1 MGHAAEK
8 SIEQAHGIK
17 ENVEDQTDN
26 FADLHRALAA
36 RLGDNR
42 VSLDKTV
49 SDAHAGDWSD
59 TTRVQPAMVVLP
71 RTPDEVARALS
82 VLAGFRQSVVVQGG
96 LTGLAGG
103 ATPHAGEVALSLSKM
118 NAIEAFDRIGGT
130 ITVQAGLALEQLQRY
145 VESEGW
151 FFPLDLG
158 ARGTCQIGGNAATNA
173 GGNRVVRFGTMRDL
187 ILGMEVALPDGTVLS
202 MMNKVTKNTTGIDL
216 KQLFIGSEGLLG
228 VITRLVLKLEPRPA
242 AANTALCA
250 LSSFDAATRLLKD
263 MRATLPA
270 LSSFELMWDDF
281 MRAAMDIGG
290 LKMPFAHAYPVYV
303 LVETLG
309 ASGEDDRRAL
319 EQLLE
324 SALERD
330 IVQDVIVAQSI
341 DHAQQ
346 LWAYRET
353 VGELLSKLKPHAA
366 FDIGVPMDQMDAF
379 VRGARTS
386 LDEQFSGQT
395 HLFFG
400 HLGDGNLH
408 LLSGPYASAEALH
421 RVEEMIYTAVGAAG
435 GCISAEH
442 GIGVIK
448 QPFLHLSRSDAELK
462 LMKQLKALL
471 DPQGILNANRVI
483 A

>member
-1 MGHAAEK
+1 MK
-8 SIEQAHGIK
+8 
-17 ENVEDQTDN
+17 DQSDN
-26 FADLHRALAA
+26 FAALHRALVGQ
-36 RLGDNR
+36 LGDDR
-42 VSLDKTV
+42 VSVDPTAF
-49 SDAHAGDWSD
+49 DAHAGDWSD
-59 TTRVQPAMVVLP
+59 ATRVRPTMIVLP
-71 RTPDEVARALS
+71 RTPDEVARALGA
-82 VLAGFRQSVVVQGG
+82 LAGFQQRVVVQGG

-103 ATPHAGEVALSLSKM
+103 ATPQAGEVALSLSKM

-130 ITVQAGLALEQLQRY
+130 ITVQAGLALEQLQAY

-158 ARGTCQIGGNAATNA
+158 ARGTCQLGGNAATNA

-216 KQLFIGSEGLLG
+216 KQLFIGSEGVLG
-228 VITRLVLKLEPRPA
+228 VITRLVLKLEPKPT

-250 LSSFDAATRLLKD
+250 LGSFDAATRLLKD
-263 MRATLPA
+263 MRATLPG
-270 LSSFELMWDDF
+270 LSSFEVMWDDF
-281 MRAAMDIGG
+281 MRAAMDIAS
-290 LKMPFAHAYPVYV
+290 LKAPFAQPYPVYV

-309 ASGEDDRRAL
+309 VSEEDDRRAL
-319 EQLLE
+319 ERLLE
-324 SALERD
+324 SALEQEV
-330 IVQDVIVAQSI
+330 VQDAIVAQSI
-341 DHAQQ
+341 DHSRQ

-366 FDIGVPMDQMDAF
+366 FDVGVPMDQMDRF
-379 VRGARTS
+379 VKSVRIS
-386 LDEQFSGQT
+386 LDEQFPDQT

-408 LLSGPYASAEALH
+408 VLSGPYASAEALH
-421 RVEEMIYTAVGAAG
+421 RVEEVAYTAVDTAG

-448 QPFLHLSRSDAELK
+448 QPFLRLSRSDAELK

-471 DPQGILNANRVI
+471 DPAGILNANRVV